1 MESTAT
7 SDMSVGLSVLFGAF
21 GVFAALA
28 MLLAAIGHD
37 QLGSGIAFAVAMLAG
52 CLSIAAVHLYS

>member
-21 GVFAALA
+21 GVIAALA
-28 MLLAAIGHD
+28 MLLTAIGHD
-37 QLGSGIAFAVAMLAG
+37 QLGSGIAFAVAMIAGSLAV
-52 CLSIAAVHLYS
+52 AAVHLYG